1 MKPLFK
7 IESGGTPD
15 SKNKTYWDGDI
26 YWATLVDL
34 PAENSITEIR
44 ETARKITKS
53 GLNDSSAKLLPVN
66 TVIIS
71 SRATIGRVGIA
82 RVPLA
87 TNQGFKNIIIQDPG
101 KITPEF
107 LAVMATCLKEK
118 MEQLASGGTFKEIS
132 KSGVA
137 TLEIPLPPLEVQRE
151 IVAEIEGYRQ
161 KIRSAETRIGEL
173 EQKIKNTVNSVWD
186 DTWLPQKIEFD
197 QKLFEICFAKV
208 SEHSIVQGDLLGKT
222 FVDVGIGPDG
232 LAAKMTRQFSDEAL
246 ESLLVR
252 VRIFLNK
259 GDRVFFENGLKLAKE
274 RLALLNT
281 PESVT
286 LTEQLT
292 AAESKLAN
300 FRTFKIT
307 RHDDKEVTIN
317 ESGIA
322 FVDLL
327 DLRLN
332 GGVFHNDTDKI
343 SAIDARK
350 NEAGAL
356 WDIEER
362 SFYMALRAMIN
373 LLKNLQEALQYEP

>member
-1 MKPLFK
+1 
-7 IESGGTPD
+7 
-15 SKNKTYWDGDI
+15 
-26 YWATLVDL
+26 
-34 PAENSITEIR
+34 
-44 ETARKITKS
+44 
-53 GLNDSSAKLLPVN
+53 
-66 TVIIS
+66 
-71 SRATIGRVGIA
+71 
-82 RVPLA
+82 
-87 TNQGFKNIIIQDPG
+87 
-101 KITPEF
+101 
-107 LAVMATCLKEK
+107 
-118 MEQLASGGTFKEIS
+118 
-132 KSGVA
+132 
-137 TLEIPLPPLEVQRE
+137 
-151 IVAEIEGYRQ
+151 
-161 KIRSAETRIGEL
+161 
-173 EQKIKNTVNSVWD
+173 
-186 DTWLPQKIEFD
+186 
-197 QKLFEICFAKV
+197 
-208 SEHSIVQGDLLGKT
+208 LGKT

-259 GDRVFFENGLKLAKE
+259 GERVFFENGLKLAKE